1 MNRRI
6 PPMRIQ
12 LGILTLTG
20 LVLSGCGRSGAV
32 APSTI
37 SVERGSI
44 RMTVPFQGELA
55 ARHVEMIGLGMRG
68 AAVLTELV
76 PEGTSVKAGEL
87 LARFDSSQIEQ
98 DLVSQ
103 ENDVVRA
110 RQELES
116 LEKAELPLELLDLE
130 STRMEAQAELDAEA
144 RFLQSARKLQER
156 GLMSEWEVTQQ
167 EEKVAG
173 LQARQEQ
180 VGTRLELTQK
190 HVHAGRL
197 AKAQAA
203 LEAAEGQRNFTAR
216 QLELCAVRA
225 PVDGIATLVPLPV
238 GRQYRTA
245 HVGDTLY
252 RNQIFLCL
260 PDPTEHIVKGY
271 ILESELPW
279 IQPGNAVEAIPT
291 AFPHLRLTGRVDSV
305 GRMAQTRPDEPVWRK
320 YFPVVISLDPLSELM
335 PVGISVRAAVVVGE
349 KDDALLLP
357 REAVTWSDG
366 SARVS
371 RLNPDGR
378 VEEITVRIGL
388 TESSRV
394 EVEEG
399 LSEGDRVRLP

>member
-1 MNRRI
+1 
-6 PPMRIQ
+6 MRIQ
-12 LGILTLTG
+12 LGILALTS
-20 LVLSGCGRSGAV
+20 LVLSGCGQSGAV
-32 APSTI
+32 VPSTTP
-37 SVERGSI
+37 VVRDSI

-76 PEGTSVKAGEL
+76 PEGTVVKAGDL

-98 DLVSQ
+98 DLVGQ
-103 ENDVVRA
+103 ENEVVRT

-130 STRMEAQAELDAEA
+130 STRLEAQAELDAEA
-144 RFLQSARKLQER
+144 RFLQSVQKLQER
-156 GLMSEWEVTQQ
+156 GLMSEWEVAQQ

-180 VGTRLELTQK
+180 IGTRLDLTKK
-190 HVHAGRL
+190 HVHTGRL
-197 AKAQAA
+197 AKARAA
-203 LEAAEGQRNFTAR
+203 LEAAEGQRDYTAR
-216 QLELCAVRA
+216 QLKLCDVRA
-225 PVDGIATLVPLPV
+225 PVDGVATLVPLPV

-279 IQPGNAVEAIPT
+279 VQPGHAVEAVPT
-291 AFPHLRLTGRVDSV
+291 AFPHLRLSGKVDSV

-320 YFPVVISLDPLSELM
+320 YFPVVITLEPLQESM
-335 PVGISVRAAVVVGE
+335 PVGISVRAEVVAGE
-349 KDDALLLP
+349 SADALLLP
-357 REAVTWSDG
+357 REALEWRDGEAWVTRASGEAVPVQTGLADLTRIEIIDG
-366 SARVS
+366 
-371 RLNPDGR
+371 L
-378 VEEITVRIGL
+378 
-388 TESSRV
+388 
-394 EVEEG
+394 EEG
-399 LSEGDRVRLP
+399 ERVRLP

>member
-1 MNRRI
+1 MNRKTKA
-6 PPMRIQ
+6 MRIQ
-12 LGILTLTG
+12 LGFMALMG
-20 LVLSGCGRSGAV
+20 LLASGCGRSGAV
-32 APSTI
+32 APSTTP
-37 SVERGSI
+37 VVRDSI

-76 PEGTSVKAGEL
+76 PEGTSVKAGDL

-98 DLVSQ
+98 DLVGQ
-103 ENDVVRA
+103 ENEVVRA
-110 RQELES
+110 RQELVS

-144 RFLQSARKLQER
+144 RFLQSVRKLEER
-156 GLMSEWEVTQQ
+156 GLMSEFEVAQQ

-180 VGTRLELTQK
+180 VATRLQLTKK

-203 LEAAEGQRNFTAR
+203 LEAAEGQRDFTAR
-216 QLELCAVRA
+216 QLDLCDVRA
-225 PVDGIATLVPLPV
+225 PVDGVATLVPLPV

-279 IQPGNAVEAIPT
+279 VQPGNAVEAIPA

-320 YFPVVISLDPLSELM
+320 YFPVVISLEPLQESM
-335 PVGISVRAAVVVGE
+335 PVGISVRAEVVAGE
-349 KDDALLLP
+349 AADALLLP
-357 REAVTWSDG
+357 REAIEWREGEAWVTRASG
-366 SARVS
+366 ESVS
-371 RLNPDGR
+371 VQTGLADLSRI
-378 VEEITVRIGL
+378 EIT
-388 TESSRV
+388 
-394 EVEEG
+394 EG

>member
-1 MNRRI
+1 MNRKMK
-6 PPMRIQ
+6 PMRIQ
-12 LGILTLTG
+12 LGILALIG
-20 LVLSGCGRSGAV
+20 LGMSGCGRSGAV
-32 APSTI
+32 APNTTP
-37 SVERGSI
+37 VVRDSI

-76 PEGTSVKAGEL
+76 PEGTSVKAGDR

-98 DLVSQ
+98 DLVGQ
-103 ENDVVRA
+103 ENEVVRA
-110 RQELES
+110 RQELMS

-144 RFLQSARKLQER
+144 RFLQSVRKLQER
-156 GLMSEWEVTQQ
+156 GLMSEREVAQQ
-167 EEKVAG
+167 EKKVAG

-180 VGTRLELTQK
+180 VGTRLELTK
-190 HVHAGRL
+190 KYVHAGRL

-203 LEAAEGQRNFTAR
+203 LEAAEGQRDFTAR
-216 QLELCAVRA
+216 QLELCDVRA
-225 PVDGIATLVPLPV
+225 PVDGVATLVPLPV

-279 IQPGNAVEAIPT
+279 VQPGNAVEAVPA

-320 YFPVVISLDPLSELM
+320 YFPVVISLEPLQESM
-335 PVGISVRAAVVVGE
+335 PVGISVRAEVVAGE
-349 KDDALLLP
+349 SDDALLLP
-357 REAVTWSDG
+357 REAIEWRDGEAWVTRASGESVPVQTGLADLT
-366 SARVS
+366 RI
-371 RLNPDGR
+371 
-378 VEEITVRIGL
+378 EIT
-388 TESSRV
+388 
-394 EVEEG
+394 EG
-399 LSEGDRVRLP
+399 LSEGDRVCLP